1 MKFVYM
7 QTKKKLKI
15 RETFLSSGYIRGTP
29 RMNFMFH

>member
-7 QTKKKLKI
+7 QTKKLKI

-29 RMNFMFH
+29 RMKFMFH